1 MGNFD
6 IKRTLITLLVI
17 SGIWLIW
24 INFFA
29 KKQQLQPQQQ
39 QQQQTQTPTPT
50 PTQTPTG
57 APTPPPAPEKPSSA
71 SASATE
77 HKEPAEKV
85 EIGTARWKA
94 RFTTW
99 GGAVESF
106 QLLDKQYHK
115 VVDGHEQPLDLVA
128 PQINRPTFVTAF
140 PESSFA
146 LAEDAAWTIE
156 KKSADEV
163 VFAWQG
169 EGVKITKRFHA
180 DSTPHTLSMTIT
192 VAATGDKPVSAHIN
206 LTQFGWQDFTQKSGF
221 GRPAPNIEMG
231 ACYINA
237 KTQKKAFE
245 QLKEKGPFEESGD
258 LKWAGVTD
266 RYFLLAAA
274 PAPDA
279 QKGARACHLDV
290 ADVSAST
297 YRVTSRFP
305 EMKVDAGKSASLD
318 FAVFGGPKIL
328 KELDAVVVAGQDTK
342 LGEAVDYG
350 WWSPISRVML
360 AILVGVHKVVSS
372 WGVAI
377 IALTLLIK
385 LLTYPLTQKSM
396 RSGKE
401 MAKLKPEIEKLQKRY
416 KDDKQRLNMEMMNLY
431 KTHGVNPL
439 GGCLPML
446 IQLPVWWALYATLGN
461 AVELYR
467 SRFLWMHDLTQP
479 DPFYITPIAMGAFMF
494 LQQRITPMPTDSQ
507 QQKTMMYMMPVL
519 FTFMS
524 LWFPAGLTVYIL
536 TNTLLTMLQ
545 QWFINRKDPLKK
557 KVLKPARA
565 S

>member
-6 IKRTLITLLVI
+6 IKRTLLTLLVI
-17 SGIWLIW
+17 SAIWLVW

-29 KKQQLQPQQQ
+29 KKQQLQPTPT
-39 QQQQTQTPTPT
+39 QTQTPTTQTQTPTSAQAPT
-50 PTQTPTG
+50 PTQTPTQAKVAASPLLPK
-57 APTPPPAPEKPSSA
+57 APT
-71 SASATE
+71 
-77 HKEPAEKV
+77 EKV

-94 RFTTW
+94 RFTTA
-99 GGAVESF
+99 GGALESF
-106 QLLDKQYHK
+106 QLLDKQYRR
-115 VVDGHEQPLDLVA
+115 VIDGHEVPLDLMA
-128 PQINRPTFVTAF
+128 REMGRSTFVTSVA
-140 PESSFA
+140 EGSFE
-146 LAEDAAWTIE
+146 LAEDASWAIE

-163 VFAWQG
+163 VFAWDG
-169 EGVKITKRFHA
+169 DGVKITKRFHA
-180 DSTPHTLSMTIT
+180 EATPHVLSMTIT
-192 VAATGDKPVSAHIN
+192 VSATGKSAVRAKLN
-206 LTQFGWQDFTQKSGF
+206 LTQFGWHDFGQKGGF
-221 GRPAPNIEMG
+221 GRPAPNIEVG
-231 ACYINA
+231 SCYING
-237 KTQKKAFE
+237 KTQKKSFQE
-245 QLKEKGPFEESGD
+245 LKDKGPFEEIGD
-258 LKWAGVTD
+258 LKWSGVAD

-274 PAPDA
+274 PAPDP
-279 QKGARACHLDV
+279 QRAPRVCHLEV
-290 ADVSAST
+290 ADANAST
-297 YRVTSRFP
+297 FRVTARFP
-305 EMKVDAGKSASLD
+305 EMKVEAGQSAALEL
-318 FAVFGGPKIL
+318 AVFGGPKIIR
-328 KELDAVVVAGQDTK
+328 ELDAVAIGGQDAK

-360 AILVGVHKVVSS
+360 SVLVSVHRFLRS

-377 IALTLLIK
+377 IALTLLVK

-446 IQLPVWWALYATLGN
+446 IQLPVWYALYATLGN

-545 QWFINRKDPLKK
+545 QWFINRKDPAKK

-565 S
+565 